1 MGSVGYHNY
10 YFIVC
15 CDYHYHRPIQRES
28 SGEYPDKEDELRLEK
43 SKKMVRLFIGM
54 LLLLLFT
61 FDLSSSISSILSS
74 SIKVVKIIYRTYLP
88 CRPELWST
96 RMIDQCISIRVRER
110 CIVLLVFTT
119 VVIFWGHYLDFGRKS
134 YCYAVSL

>member
-61 FDLSSSISSILSS
+61 FDLSSSISSILSNN
-74 SIKVVKIIYRTYLP
+74 IKVVKIIHRTYLP

-96 RMIDQCISIRVRER
+96 RMVDQCISIRIRER
-110 CIVLLVFTT
+110 YSFTS
-119 VVIFWGHYLDFGRKS
+119 IFYYCSFFWGHYLVFW
-134 YCYAVSL
+134 